1 MRVLSCAQFR
11 ALAIMK
17 RIALLLF
24 SLLASANFFVFA
36 PVTWAAEVNDNIVW
50 IDVRSQRGY
59 RRGHIEGAINI
70 PHGDIGHKIFVEVP
84 DTFKKVHIY
93 DGSQGTIAGIALEML
108 MEIGFQEVVNEGG
121 YDALLEKQ
129 GLNEK

>member
-1 MRVLSCAQFR
+1 VQ
-11 ALAIMK
+11 
-17 RIALLLF
+17 
-24 SLLASANFFVFA
+24 FFVFV
-36 PVTWAAEVNDNIVW
+36 PVTWAAQVNDNIVW
-50 IDVRSQRGY
+50 IDVRSQREY
-59 RRGHIEGAINI
+59 RRVHIEGAINI

-84 DTFKKVHIY
+84 DTFKEVHIY
-93 DGSQGTIAGIALEML
+93 DGSQGTFAGIALEIL

>member
-1 MRVLSCAQFR
+1 MTTLCGSMYALSA
-11 ALAIMK
+11 
-17 RIALLLF
+17 RIVAGI
-24 SLLASANFFVFA
+24 SN
-36 PVTWAAEVNDNIVW
+36 
-50 IDVRSQRGY
+50 
-59 RRGHIEGAINI
+59 AINI
-70 PHGDIGHKIFVEVP
+70 PHGDIGHEIFVEVP
-84 DTFKKVHIY
+84 DTFKKGHLY